1 MNKIEQ
7 ATAALKA
14 DPSWSTSKL
23 AKHLGIGEWTVRKAR
38 NVIGGHIPANT
49 PRIWTAT
56 QDNRLLELRE
66 NGASFDEIAIDMD
79 ILRVSVRNR
88 YRKLYGK
95 EASVTVKIKVK
106 ADFIWKPG
114 PLVQYV
120 PVFGR

>member
-1 MNKIEQ
+1 MNKIDH
-7 ATAALKA
+7 AIAALKA

-38 NVIGGHIPANT
+38 NVIGGHRPANT
-49 PRIWTAT
+49 PRVWTAD
-56 QDNRLLELRE
+56 QDNRLLDLRE
-66 NGASFDEIAIDMD
+66 NGVSFNQIAIDMD
-79 ILRVSVRNR
+79 IPPVSVGNR

-95 EASVTVKIKVK
+95 ELSAKAREK